1 MIYFDTSAL
10 AKKYLKKE
18 KGRGRTLELLEA
30 DPQGLVSS
38 ALTHLEVISALT
50 RRQKEIAG
58 FGKAVEAFQD
68 DWEAFIVWSIDGDV
82 INDAV
87 ALVVKHRL
95 KAADAIHL
103 ATALSIRSHVKDRL
117 VLVSSD
123 RELLAAAK
131 NEGLLAIDPETET

>member
-18 KGRGRTLELLEA
+18 KGRSRTIELLETN
-30 DPQGLVSS
+30 PQDLVSS
-38 ALTHLEVISALT
+38 ALTHLEVMSALT

-58 FGKAVEAFQD
+58 FEKAVEAFRD
-68 DWEAFIVWSIDGDV
+68 DWETFIVWAIDGDV
-82 INDAV
+82 INDAA
-87 ALVVKHRL
+87 ALVRKHRL

-103 ATALSIRSHVKDRL
+103 ATALSVRTHTKERL

-123 RELLAAAK
+123 LALLSAAK
-131 NEGLLAIDPETET
+131 KEGLVIVDPETAP

>member
-18 KGRGRTLELLEA
+18 KGRSKILELLESNSEH
-30 DPQGLVSS
+30 LVSS

-58 FGKAVEAFQD
+58 FEKAVDAFRD
-68 DWEAFIVWSIDGDV
+68 DWETFIVWAIDGDV
-82 INDAV
+82 LDDAV
-87 ALVVKHRL
+87 GLIGRYRL

-103 ATALSIRSHVKDRL
+103 ATARSVRRHTKDQL
-117 VLVSSD
+117 MMVSSD

-131 NEGLLAIDPETET
+131 HEGLLVMDPETAN

>member
-18 KGRGRTLELLEA
+18 KGRSKVLELLA
-30 DPQGLVSS
+30 SNTQHLVSS

-58 FGKAVEAFQD
+58 FEKAVDAFRD
-68 DWEAFIVWSIDGDV
+68 DWDTFIVWAVDGDV
-82 INDAV
+82 LDDAV
-87 ALVVKHRL
+87 GLIGLYRL

-103 ATALSIRSHVKDRL
+103 ATARSVRRHTKDQLL
-117 VLVSSD
+117 VVSSD
-123 RELLAAAK
+123 RELLTAAK
-131 NEGLLAIDPETET
+131 QEGLLVMDPEATS

>member
-18 KGRGRTLELLEA
+18 RGRGRVLELLET

-38 ALTHLEVISALT
+38 ALTHLEIMSALT
-50 RRQKEIAG
+50 RRQKEITG
-58 FGKAVEAFQD
+58 FEKAVDAFRE
-68 DWEAFIVWSIDGDV
+68 DWEAFIVWAVDGDV

-87 ALVVKHRL
+87 ALIKRHRL

-103 ATALSIRSHVKDRL
+103 STALSVRSHTRDRL
-117 VLVSSD
+117 VLVSSNL
-123 RELLAAAK
+123 ELLAAADH
-131 NEGLLAIDPETET
+131 EGLVAVDPGKKE